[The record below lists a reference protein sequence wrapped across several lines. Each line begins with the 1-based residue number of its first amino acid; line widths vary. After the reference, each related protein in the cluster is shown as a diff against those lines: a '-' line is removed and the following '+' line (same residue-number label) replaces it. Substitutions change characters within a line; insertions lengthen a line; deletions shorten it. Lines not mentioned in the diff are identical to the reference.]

1 MLTGERT
8 PGVYVDGV
16 CVWCVRWHYYYSTR
30 TVYMHESIM
39 RLRSRIVGT
48 RDGGCGEIY
57 ILLHGPNCV
66 SRVSCV
72 SMANTW

>member
-1 MLTGERT
+1 ML
-8 PGVYVDGV
+8 DGV

-48 RDGGCGEIY
+48 RDGGWGMGDAVRYIY
-57 ILLHGPNCV
+57 YCM
-66 SRVSCV
+66 SCV
-72 SMANTW
+72 YMADTW